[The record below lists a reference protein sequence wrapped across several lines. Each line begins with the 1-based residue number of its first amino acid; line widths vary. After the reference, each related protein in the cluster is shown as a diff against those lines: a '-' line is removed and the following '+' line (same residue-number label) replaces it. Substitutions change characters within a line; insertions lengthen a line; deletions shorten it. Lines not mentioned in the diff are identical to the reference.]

1 MGRNNMLGA
10 IIGDIIGSSYEFGA
24 TKRIDFELF
33 TSSSRFT
40 DDSVLTVAIADCL
53 LNEKDYA
60 KTVYEYGR
68 KYPYAGYGGMFNSW
82 LYSED
87 PSPYNSFGNG
97 SAMRVSPVGFACN
110 TEDQVLS
117 YAKKTAEITHNH
129 TEGIKG
135 AMAVASAIFWARQGK
150 NKGFISEYITK
161 YFIYD
166 LTEKL
171 DDIRKG
177 YSFKVTCQESVP
189 QAIIAFLE
197 SNDYEDAVRK
207 AVSLGGDADTQACIA
222 GGIAQAFYKEIPSE
236 MIRKSLEILPDEF
249 ILIINKFNKKYGI

>member
-1 MGRNNMLGA
+1 MLGA
-10 IIGDIIGSSYEFGA
+10 IIGDIVGSSYEFGA
-24 TKRIDFELF
+24 TKRTDFELF
-33 TSSSRFT
+33 TKNSRFT

-53 LNEKDYA
+53 LNNKDYA

-97 SAMRVSPVGFACN
+97 SAMRVSPIGFAFN
-110 TEDQVLS
+110 TEDEVL
-117 YAKKTAEITHNH
+117 YHAKMTAEFTHNH

-135 AMAVASAIFWARQGK
+135 AMAVAIAIFWARQGK
-150 NKGFISEYITK
+150 DKGFIRDYITK
-161 YFIYD
+161 YFMYD

-171 DDIRKG
+171 DDIRPN

-197 SNDYEDAVRK
+197 STDYEDAVRK
-207 AVSLGGDADTQACIA
+207 AVSLGGDADTQACIT
-222 GGIAQAFYKEIPSE
+222 GGIAQAFYKEIPFN
-236 MIRKSLEILPDEF
+236 MIKEALERLPAEF
-249 ILIINKFNKKYGI
+249 IEIINKFNKEYGVTHVL